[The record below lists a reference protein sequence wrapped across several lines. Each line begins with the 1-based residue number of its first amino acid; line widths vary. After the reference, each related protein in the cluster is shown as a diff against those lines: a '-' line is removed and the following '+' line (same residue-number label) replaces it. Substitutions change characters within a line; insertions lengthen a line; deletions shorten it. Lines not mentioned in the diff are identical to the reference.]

1 MRLEYM
7 KKFLLILSA
16 CALIAVVGIATY
28 YGVFNSTKPQKYEYM
43 YGYYKTVT
51 FDSPP
56 LPACPSGQQ
65 FGDFMTVASKEE
77 LGERIA
83 NASKLLEKDEKG
95 LELWETPFGRYW
107 MPPDNFIVFTWIL
120 AELAADIYGDHSVG
134 VRPGDIVLDCG
145 AHVGV
150 FARHALR
157 QGAKLVV
164 AIEIAPDNI
173 EFLERN
179 LADEIAS
186 GSVIVYPKGV
196 WDKDDTLELNVDT
209 YTAGHSV
216 ILEREEGFATV
227 SVPLTTIDKIV
238 DELGLPRVDFIKMDI
253 EGAERNALAGATN
266 TLYRFK
272 PRMAIAGYHLI
283 DDLTVLPEIALN
295 AQPMYKA
302 CLLESDWA
310 YSNVIIFQ

>member
-1 MRLEYM
+1 MK
-7 KKFLLILSA
+7 KKFLLILSV
-16 CALIAVVGIATY
+16 CVLIALVGIVVY
-28 YGVFNSTKPQKYEYM
+28 YGAFNKTEPKKYEYS

-56 LPACPSGQQ
+56 LPACPCGKQ
-65 FGDFMTVASKEE
+65 FGDFMTVESKED

-83 NASKLLEKDEKG
+83 KASKILKKDENG
-95 LELWETPFGRYW
+95 LELWDTPYGRFW
-107 MPPDNFIVFTWIL
+107 MQPDNFTVFTWIL
-120 AELAADIYGDHSVG
+120 AEQAADIYGDYSVG

-150 FARHALR
+150 FTRHALR

-173 EFLERN
+173 ELLKRN
-179 LADEIAS
+179 FADEIAS

-196 WDKDDTLELNVDT
+196 WDKDDTISLHVDK
-209 YTAGHSV
+209 YSAGYSAV
-216 ILEREEGFATV
+216 LEREKGFADV
-227 SVPLTTIDKIV
+227 SVPVTTIDKIV
-238 DELGLPRVDFIKMDI
+238 DELGLPHVDFIKSDI

-283 DDLTVLPEIALN
+283 DDLIVLPAIALK

-302 CLLESDWA
+302 CLLETTKWA